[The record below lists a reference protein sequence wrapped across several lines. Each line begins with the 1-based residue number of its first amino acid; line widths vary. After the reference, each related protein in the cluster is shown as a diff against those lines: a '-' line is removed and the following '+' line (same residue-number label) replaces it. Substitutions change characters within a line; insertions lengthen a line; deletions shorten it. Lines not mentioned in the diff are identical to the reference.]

1 MTVKRK
7 LSVKESI
14 TMMVKQRAITT
25 YEDVQYDEQVNFGRN
40 AAGMYF
46 RGEAFEQV
54 PDLKEI
60 ARVYFENG
68 MRIPYEFQE
77 IRDIVQ
83 AIVA

>member
-1 MTVKRK
+1 
-7 LSVKESI
+7 
-14 TMMVKQRAITT
+14 MMVKQRAITT

-40 AAGMYF
+40 AAGTYF

-68 MRIPYEFQE
+68 MRIPNEFPE
-77 IRDIVQ
+77 IRNIVQ
-83 AIVA
+83 ALIA